1 MPLVGI
7 NSRYCY
13 KEHILSD
20 MAPRSVYSNACV
32 NYDWKEGEARV
43 KAVIFRVVVVWVLA
57 LCSKFV

>member
-20 MAPRSVYSNACV
+20 GTTFSSFNDCV
-32 NYDWKEGEARV
+32 KNRV
-43 KAVIFRVVVVWVLA
+43 KAVIFRIVVVWVLA
-57 LCSKFV
+57 LCSKFL